1 MTETVA
7 FDEAKAGE
15 FLGKALDDL
24 AGTTTVLLCGIGD
37 RLGLFKELDAN
48 GPATSEELS
57 QRAGINERYSREWL
71 GGMSAAGY
79 LSYDPATGRF
89 TLPRE
94 HAAVLAQEGHA
105 VFFGGL
111 YEQMLGMPRVVDP
124 LLEAFRNGGG
134 VPQSAYGREHWS
146 GLERGTAAWFD
157 NLLVQVWMPAVPE
170 VDAALRRGIDVA
182 DVGCGA
188 GRALIRLAEAYPN
201 SRYTGFD
208 NFPGQVERARAAA
221 EGAGLSDKIRFEVAD
236 VAQGLPESYDLITT
250 FDVIHDSADPLG
262 LLKAIH
268 AALRP
273 EGHYLCLDINCSDK
287 LEENVG
293 PLATMMFGASVFY
306 CMTTSLAQG
315 GAGLGTL
322 GLHQKK
328 MRELA
333 AEAGFSSVDL
343 ADIDNPF
350 NVLYVL
356 RP

>member
-15 FLGKALDDL
+15 FLGKALNDL
-24 AGTTTVLLCGIGD
+24 AGMTAVLLCGIGD
-37 RLGLFKELDAN
+37 RLGLFKDLDAN
-48 GPATSEELS
+48 GAGTSEELS
-57 QRAGINERYSREWL
+57 QRAGIDERYAREWL

-79 LSYDPATGRF
+79 LTYDPATGRF
-89 TLPRE
+89 ALPPE
-94 HAAVLAQEGHA
+94 HAAVLAKEGHE

-111 YEQMLGMPRVVDP
+111 YEQMLGMPRVVEP
-124 LLEAFRNGGG
+124 LLEAFRKGGG
-134 VPQSAYGREHWS
+134 VPQSAYGAEHWS

-157 NLLVQVWMPAVPE
+157 NLLVPVWIPAVPE
-170 VDAALRRGIDVA
+170 VEAALQRGIDVA

-188 GRALIRLAEAYPN
+188 GRALIRLAEAYPK
-201 SRYTGFD
+201 SRYTGYD
-208 NFPGQVERARAAA
+208 NFPAQVERARAAVEA
-221 EGAGLSDKIRFEVAD
+221 ASLSDKVRFEMTD
-236 VAQGLPESYDLITT
+236 VAQGLPETYDLIATS
-250 FDVIHDSADPLG
+250 DVVHDSADPLG
-262 LLKAIH
+262 LLTAIH
-268 AALRP
+268 DSLRP

-287 LEENVG
+287 VEENVG
-293 PLATMMFGASVFY
+293 PLATMMYGASVFY

-322 GLHQKK
+322 GLHQPK

-333 AEAGFSSVDL
+333 AQAGFSSVDL
-343 ADIDNPF
+343 APIDNPF